1 MIDFFQ
7 STFSTFYQ
15 LIPVTLAQSLIMG
28 FVVLGIM
35 LPFRILS
42 FPDLTSEGAFPLGG
56 CVCTV
61 LITAGMNPWL
71 AALVAVAAGFAAG
84 CCTAYIH
91 LRFRIH
97 TLLAGILMTTM
108 LYSINLRIMGRS
120 NISLFGTDSILD
132 VIPISAAGSAAN
144 KIAVVGLLIVI
155 AYFALNYFFKTEKGT
170 AMRAVGAN
178 PDMSEAQGINVWAAT
193 IVGIGLAGG
202 LSALAGALMVQSQ
215 GFGDINMGLGVLI
228 NGLAALMIG
237 EAIIGNQTVARQLLA
252 PIVGAIVYYQLI
264 SLCLAANMPP
274 PDLKLATGLFV
285 LLMLALPSLRR
296 GRGTSGTTARDNM
309 RERPSAG

>member
-1 MIDFFQ
+1 MTEFLQ
-7 STFSTFYQ
+7 TTFSTFYA
-15 LIPVTLAQSLIMG
+15 LIPVTIAQSLIMG

-35 LPFRILS
+35 LPFRVLS
-42 FPDLTSEGAFPLGG
+42 FPDMTAEGAFPLGG
-56 CVCTV
+56 CVATI
-61 LITAGMNPWL
+61 LIASGMNPWL
-71 AALVAVAAGFAAG
+71 AVFAAMAAGFAAG

-108 LYSINLRIMGRS
+108 LYSVNLRIMGRS
-120 NISLFGTDSILD
+120 NISLFGNGSILD
-132 VIPISAAGSAAN
+132 VIPLSGEGSPLN
-144 KIAVVGLLIVI
+144 KIAIVGGLLALV
-155 AYFALNYFFKTEKGT
+155 FVALNYFFKTEKGT

-178 PDMSEAQGINVWAAT
+178 PDMSEAQGINVWTAT

-202 LSALAGALMVQSQ
+202 LSALSGALMVQSQ

-237 EAIIGNQTVARQLLA
+237 EAIIGNQTVMRQLLA
-252 PIVGAIVYYQLI
+252 PIVGALIYYQLI

-285 LLMLALPSLRR
+285 LFMLALPSLRR
-296 GRGTSGTTARDNM
+296 GRGTSGATPRESM